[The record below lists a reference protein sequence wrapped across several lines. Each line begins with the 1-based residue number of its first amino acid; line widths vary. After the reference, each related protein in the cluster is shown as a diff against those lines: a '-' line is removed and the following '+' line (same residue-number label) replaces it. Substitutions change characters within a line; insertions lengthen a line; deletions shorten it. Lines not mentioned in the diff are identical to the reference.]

1 VCRTTTKISGGKSH
15 PQHNQDPSTVRFID
29 LLDCWRDLLWA
40 TLCDRSYH
48 FNRRLTQ
55 SIGDKC
61 LPTPL
66 PKLAIWLNSR
76 IYDYQQC
83 LMSIIDAASG
93 AKLDN

>member
-1 VCRTTTKISGGKSH
+1 LG
-15 PQHNQDPSTVRFID
+15 
-29 LLDCWRDLLWA
+29 CWRDLPPA
-40 TLCDRSYH
+40 TLRDRSYR
-48 FNRRLTQ
+48 FNRRLTK
-55 SIGDKC
+55 SIGDNC

-83 LMSIIDAASG
+83 LVAIINAASG